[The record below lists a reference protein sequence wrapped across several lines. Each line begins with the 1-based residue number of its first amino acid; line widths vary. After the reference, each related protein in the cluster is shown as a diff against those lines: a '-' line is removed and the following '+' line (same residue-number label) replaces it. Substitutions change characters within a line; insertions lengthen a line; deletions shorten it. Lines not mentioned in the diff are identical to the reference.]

1 MKGNTREFIFEN
13 RGLKDLN
20 PIIAGNEKCA
30 PSHTFGPAV
39 RGYYLLHYVLAGKG
53 TLYKGGRAYLVRAGE
68 AFLILPGEVTTYRAD
83 EQDPWQYTWL
93 GFDGELA
100 DRFSELPPVFPLPA
114 GLIQEPLREPVS
126 DNTRVYALAA
136 ELFRLYAFLFSEK
149 KGENRYVKR
158 VEDYIRALYMQPLR
172 VEDIARSLNLDRRY
186 LSRLFK
192 EKTGVTVLEFL
203 ISVRM
208 EAAARHLE
216 KGASV
221 LEAAQLSGYGDVSNF
236 SKMFKK
242 RYGVSPNAYKA
253 RGGAA
258 VGKESS

>member
-1 MKGNTREFIFEN
+1 MSANIREFIFEN
-13 RGLKDLN
+13 HGLKDLN

-39 RGYYLLHYVLAGKG
+39 RAYYLLHYVLSGKG
-53 TLYKGGRAYLVRAGE
+53 TLYKGERAYPVKAGE

-83 EQDPWQYTWL
+83 EKDPWQYAWL

-100 DRFSELPPVFPLPA
+100 KRFSELSPVFPLPV

-126 DNTRVYALAA
+126 DNSRVYALAA
-136 ELFRLYAFLFSEK
+136 ELFRLYAFLFSDK

-172 VEDIARSLNLDRRY
+172 VEDIAHSFNLDRRY

-192 EKTGVTVLEFL
+192 AKTGVTISEFL

-208 EAAARHLE
+208 ENAARLLE

-221 LEAAQLSGYGDVSNF
+221 KEAAQLSGYSDVSNF

-242 RYGVSPNAYKA
+242 RYGKSPKDF
-253 RGGAA
+253 
-258 VGKESS
+258 